1 MRQPTG
7 TSFARARGFNKES
20 MDEFYDTLEKIYE
33 EKKFSADRIY
43 NVDETGLYVYSA
55 WENLPDKLRK
65 ESCWQTM
72 NTHPAYIT
80 MNLGVILAPGNGGF
94 NVKSVARG
102 AMQNALGYQKRL
114 KM

>member
-1 MRQPTG
+1 MKWQGRYWFKGFLKSNKDRLAMRQPTG

-55 WENLPDKLRK
+55 
-65 ESCWQTM
+65 
-72 NTHPAYIT
+72 
-80 MNLGVILAPGNGGF
+80 
-94 NVKSVARG
+94 
-102 AMQNALGYQKRL
+102 
-114 KM
+114 